1 MERSKKNKPALLLRA
16 PAKINWFLLV
26 LSKREDGFHNIMSLM
41 QCIRLYDDLIFEH
54 ADTIEL
60 ESDLTIPVKDNL
72 VHKAAS
78 LLKHYTSYRKGI
90 KITLKKSIPIG
101 AGLGGGSSDAA
112 YTLSGLNLLWGLGL
126 NNRDLS
132 SIGAEIGSD
141 VPFFLNSPVAIVEG
155 RGERVSPLKIDS
167 SIDILLV
174 NPFISISSAWAYASF
189 DKLRMHGELAE
200 PLTKKTVDIKLFCRA
215 IEKKD
220 FASLVTMLKNDLER
234 SVKEKYPVVDKIKK
248 SMLENGAVI
257 SAMSGSGPAVFGI
270 FESKDTAKKAAS
282 VMKPHWCRL
291 VETII

>member
-1 MERSKKNKPALLLRA
+1 MERWKKGSSALLLKA
-16 PAKINWFLLV
+16 PAKINWFLTV
-26 LSKREDGFHNIMSLM
+26 IGKREDGYHDIISLM

-54 ADTIEL
+54 ADSIEV

-72 VHKAAS
+72 VYKAAS
-78 LLKHYTSYRKGI
+78 LLKHYTSCRKGI

-112 YTLSGLNLLWGLGL
+112 YTLSGLNMLWGLGL

-141 VPFFLNSPVAIVEG
+141 VPFFLNSSVAIVEG
-155 RGERVSPLKIDS
+155 RGEKVSPLKIDS

-174 NPFISISSAWAYASF
+174 KPFVSISSAWAYESF
-189 DKLRMHGELAE
+189 DKLRMHGELVE
-200 PLTKKTVDIKLFCRA
+200 PLTKKTVDIKLFCQA

-220 FASLVTMLKNDLER
+220 FASLDTMLNNDLER
-234 SVKEKYPVVDKIKK
+234 GVREKYPIVDKVKK

-257 SAMSGSGPAVFGI
+257 SAMSGSGPTVFGI
-270 FESKDTAKKAAS
+270 FESKDTAKKAAKA
-282 VMKPHWCRL
+282 MKPYWCKL

>member
-1 MERSKKNKPALLLRA
+1 MERSKKNKIALLLRA

-26 LSKREDGFHNIMSLM
+26 LGKREDGFHNIMSLM

-72 VHKAAS
+72 VYKAAS

-90 KITLKKSIPIG
+90 KIIVKKSIPIG

-112 YTLSGLNLLWGLGL
+112 YTLSGLNMLWGLGL

-174 NPFISISSAWAYASF
+174 NPFISISSAWAYAHV
-189 DKLRMHGELAE
+189 KE
-200 PLTKKTVDIKLFCRA
+200 LTKKTVDIKLFCRA

-234 SVKEKYPVVDKIKK
+234 GVREKYPVVDKIKK

-257 SAMSGSGPAVFGI
+257 SVMSGSGPTVFGI
-270 FESKDTAKKAAS
+270 FESKDTAKKAARA
-282 VMKPHWCRL
+282 MKPHWCRL
-291 VETII
+291 VETIV

>member
-126 NNRDLS
+126 NKRDLS

-174 NPFISISSAWAYASF
+174 TPFISISSAWAYASF

-220 FASLVTMLKNDLER
+220 FASIVTMLKNDLER
-234 SVKEKYPVVDKIKK
+234 GVKEKFPVVDKIKK

-257 SAMSGSGPAVFGI
+257 SAMSGSGPTVFGI
-270 FESKDTAKKAAS
+270 FESKDTAKKAAR

>member
-78 LLKHYTSYRKGI
+78 LLKYYTSYRKGI

-248 SMLENGAVI
+248 SMLQNGAVI
-257 SAMSGSGPAVFGI
+257 SAMSGSGPTVFGI
-270 FESKDTAKKAAS
+270 FESKDTAKKAAR

>member
-1 MERSKKNKPALLLRA
+1 MERWKKNKIALLLRA

-26 LSKREDGFHNIMSLM
+26 LGKRGDGYHNIMSLM

-54 ADTIEL
+54 ADSIEV
-60 ESDLTIPVKDNL
+60 ESDLNIPVKDNL
-72 VHKAAS
+72 VYKAAS

-112 YTLSGLNLLWGLGL
+112 YTLSGLNMLWGLGL

-141 VPFFLNSPVAIVEG
+141 VPFFLNSSVAIVEG
-155 RGERVSPLKIDS
+155 RGEKVSPLKIDS

-174 NPFISISSAWAYASF
+174 KPFISISSAWAYAYF
-189 DKLRMHGELAE
+189 DRLNTGE
-200 PLTKKTVDIKLFCRA
+200 LTKKTVDIKLFCQA

-220 FASLVTMLKNDLER
+220 FASLGTMLNNDLEKGVR
-234 SVKEKYPVVDKIKK
+234 EKYPVVDKIKK

-257 SAMSGSGPAVFGI
+257 SAMSGSGPTVFGI
-270 FESKDTAKKAAS
+270 FESKHTAKKAAKA
-282 VMKPHWCRL
+282 MKPHWCRL
-291 VETII
+291 VETLF

>member
-257 SAMSGSGPAVFGI
+257 SAMSGSGPTVFGI
-270 FESKDTAKKAAS
+270 FESKDTAKKAAR